1 VTAGVRERLPSPR
14 AVDGVVVID
23 YAARVLAVRLP
34 DSARGHAR
42 SLWRQ
47 AHVQLVAAAESG
59 WRSATPFLWGGAFG
73 NRQIVHG
80 LPGGGLALTFHF
92 PAGVEA
98 YAKLISQPGLAAI
111 VTL

>member
-1 VTAGVRERLPSPR
+1 MTALRATERLPSPF

-34 DSARGHAR
+34 DSAGGHAR

-47 AHVQLVAAAESG
+47 AHVQLVAAEQSG
-59 WRSATPFLWGGAFG
+59 WRTAHPYVWGGALG

-80 LPGGGLALTFHF
+80 RL
-92 PAGVEA
+92 VM
-98 YAKLISQPGLAAI
+98 
-111 VTL
+111 VWR